1 MPRACD
7 LKKGNVVEINS
18 EAYMVKHIDVRSPS
32 ARGAVTLYKIRFSNI
47 KTKQKYEESY
57 KGNDM
62 LNEVALQR
70 RSVQYL
76 YPDGALHVFM
86 DSQEYSQYMIES
98 DAIEDELIWITD
110 GMEGLVAL
118 IIDENMVSI
127 EIPKALIFEISKTAP
142 GIKGASASARTKPAT
157 LSNGVEIQIPEY
169 LEAGEMVKVNT
180 ETKKIHVQGVKG
192 KKTEYEISSV
202 ARAFL
207 FISPVTRGKS
217 ALDPFTFADT
227 DPLYDTPGVYYRSSS
242 TSWPGTTNGNRVS
255 FSHLPGKCFDPSMST
270 TEIQNIE

>member
-7 LKKGNVVEINS
+7 LKKGNVVEIND
-18 EAYMVKHIDVRSPS
+18 EAYMVKYIDVRSPS

-47 KTKQKYEESY
+47 KTRQKYEDSF

-62 LNEVALQR
+62 LNEVALMR

-86 DSQEYSQYMIES
+86 DTQEYSQYMIEG

-110 GMEGLVAL
+110 GMEGIVAL

-127 EIPKALIFEISKTAP
+127 EIPKALVFEILETSP
-142 GIKGASASARTKPAT
+142 GLKGASATARTKPAT

-180 ETKKIHVQGVKG
+180 ETKKFM
-192 KKTEYEISSV
+192 S
-202 ARAFL
+202 RA
-207 FISPVTRGKS
+207 
-217 ALDPFTFADT
+217 
-227 DPLYDTPGVYYRSSS
+227 
-242 TSWPGTTNGNRVS
+242 
-255 FSHLPGKCFDPSMST
+255 
-270 TEIQNIE
+270 